1 MEATKF
7 LALNIHIQGSFKKCL
22 LLFGQA
28 EVVVV
33 VVWPLDHFMLKST
46 PLVNGVWIIT
56 FVSHLYIW
64 VTKPKPSLMFFQLPL
79 LTLNNVVWWT
89 SRLFFLIKHNTLSK
103 HPRLATCLFAMKSLI
118 SSLSLKIFCWWAWRS
133 SSIDHHG
140 GQVLHFFSFL
150 MACWCSSCIFSIPF
164 LVSHFT
170 EATALDFLDR
180 TTISMEAS
188 KLMKISWGFFA
199 LPRVLVWPIPSISD

>member
-7 LALNIHIQGSFKKCL
+7 LALNIHIQGSFKKYL

-79 LTLNNVVWWT
+79 LTLNNVVW
-89 SRLFFLIKHNTLSK
+89 
-103 HPRLATCLFAMKSLI
+103 
-118 SSLSLKIFCWWAWRS
+118 
-133 SSIDHHG
+133 
-140 GQVLHFFSFL
+140 
-150 MACWCSSCIFSIPF
+150 
-164 LVSHFT
+164 
-170 EATALDFLDR
+170 
-180 TTISMEAS
+180 
-188 KLMKISWGFFA
+188 
-199 LPRVLVWPIPSISD
+199 